1 MPTETLIFGPPG
13 CGKTHTLME
22 IMQREL
28 DNGTPPDRIGFVSFS
43 KKAIKEAKTRAMSK
57 FHLLEDDLP
66 WFKTLHALGFAWL
79 GMESK
84 NVVDPA
90 DLRALEWDLGV
101 RFDNTTAEMLGEGL
115 IPTSHQ
121 KGNRYLSIIA
131 RAKMRCISME
141 QEYSD
146 RGDYDLHWE
155 ELVFIN
161 EVYSQYKANKNKYDF
176 TDMVELFVEQG
187 TAPTLDVLIV
197 DEAQDL
203 TPLQWKQVKIIKQNS
218 DRIWYAGDDDQ
229 CVHRWN
235 GVEVEDFMDACDNKT
250 VLSQSYR
257 VPQAVFSLANSIV
270 DRIHTRF
277 PKSWNPMERVG
288 DVQFHNS
295 WYDIDID
302 QGSWTIM
309 GRTNNIIKKVAD
321 QLRDDGYLYRLNE
334 RLSINEEMLEVMNI
348 WMALADGKVV
358 NHKALEKLYDNVPKT
373 GDKAVVKRGSSK
385 TLSTLDP
392 EGIYDYNILVENHGL
407 IAGRET
413 PAEDIVNMSQ
423 EDRRYVAALKLR
435 GESLTAPRIK
445 LSTIHRM
452 KGGEDENIIL
462 FSESCFPAVN
472 NPEQDDEHRVFYTG
486 ITRAKENLHIVD
498 HECKYRYEI

>member
-1 MPTETLIFGPPG
+1 
-13 CGKTHTLME
+13 
-22 IMQREL
+22 
-28 DNGTPPDRIGFVSFS
+28 
-43 KKAIKEAKTRAMSK
+43 
-57 FHLLEDDLP
+57 
-66 WFKTLHALGFAWL
+66 
-79 GMESK
+79 
-84 NVVDPA
+84 
-90 DLRALEWDLGV
+90 
-101 RFDNTTAEMLGEGL
+101 
-115 IPTSHQ
+115 
-121 KGNRYLSIIA
+121 
-131 RAKMRCISME
+131 
-141 QEYSD
+141 
-146 RGDYDLHWE
+146 
-155 ELVFIN
+155 
-161 EVYSQYKANKNKYDF
+161 
-176 TDMVELFVEQG
+176 
-187 TAPTLDVLIV
+187 
-197 DEAQDL
+197 
-203 TPLQWKQVKIIKQNS
+203 
-218 DRIWYAGDDDQ
+218 
-229 CVHRWN
+229 
-235 GVEVEDFMDACDNKT
+235 MDACDNKT

-392 EGIYDYNILVENHGL
+392 EGLYDYNILVENHGL